1 MKKGVSINTIAVI
14 AAVVFMGVLTTAI
27 AGIGYK
33 LYHDNVMESYVSYT
47 ETVVEYAYRAAEE
60 YSFGDMIAAREMP
73 DGYEIFRSEIN
84 KIKDCSD
91 IEYLYA
97 IYFEDINDI
106 YSLHYAINAKTQEEL
121 SSGRPLSEIYSYMGK
136 PCEKGAFSDDTLL
149 ILQKAVKEKKRT
161 AGTMEGYSE
170 GYGYMLN
177 GYHVIY
183 DSNDNAV
190 GLICVEI
197 NINKIN
203 ECVQRYITLVII
215 TAFVLAAITIILYLF
230 YIRRHLIKP
239 ILNIEKSSEAFVKQ
253 IQNNAAPEELIYE
266 KVSIRSGNEL
276 HLLAD
281 NVQSLADSVASYMNN
296 LKTVTA
302 DRERISAELNTAT
315 MIQQSML
322 PHIFPP
328 FPDRKEFDLYASM
341 TPAREVGGDFYDF
354 FLIDDDHLGI
364 VMADVS
370 GKGVPAALFMMVSK
384 VIIQSCA
391 MLGRSAGETL
401 TKTNEAICSNNQ
413 AGMFI
418 TVWFG
423 ILEISTGRITAA
435 NAGHEYPAV
444 MRAGGGFE
452 LFKDKHG
459 FVIGGLAGMKYSE
472 YEITLEPGDKLFLYT
487 DGVPEAT
494 DKEKNMFGTDRMIDA
509 LNEDNGASPEEIM
522 DNVRNAVNRFV
533 KDAEQFDDLTMLCVE
548 YKGEDHQTDQ
558 K

>member
-1 MKKGVSINTIAVI
+1 MKKGISINTIAVI
-14 AAVVFMGVLTTAI
+14 ATVVFISILTTAI

-33 LYHDNVMESYVSYT
+33 LYHDNVMDSYVSYT
-47 ETVVEYAYRAAEE
+47 ETVVEYAYRAADE

-73 DGYEIFRSEIN
+73 DGYEKFRSELN

-97 IYFEDINDI
+97 IYFDDINDI
-106 YSLHYAINAKTQEEL
+106 FSLHYAINAKTQEEL

-136 PCEKGAFSDDTLL
+136 PCEQGAFADDTLL

-161 AGTMEGYSE
+161 IGTLDGYSDE
-170 GYGYMLN
+170 YGHMLN

-197 NINKIN
+197 DINMINK
-203 ECVQRYITLVII
+203 CVHRYINLVII
-215 TAFVLAAITIILYLF
+215 TAFVLTVITIILYLF
-230 YIRRHLIKP
+230 YIRHRLIKP
-239 ILNIEKSSEAFVKQ
+239 ILSIEKSSEAFVKQ
-253 IQNNAAPEELIYE
+253 IHDNVAPEDLIYE
-266 KVSIRSGNEL
+266 NVRISSGKEL
-276 HLLAD
+276 NLLAD
-281 NVQSLADSVASYMNN
+281 NVKSLADSVASYMSN

-302 DRERISAELNTAT
+302 EKERISAELNMAAA
-315 MIQQSML
+315 IQQSVL
-322 PHIFPP
+322 PHKFPP
-328 FPDRKEFDLYASM
+328 FPDRKEFELFASM

-354 FLIDDDHLGI
+354 FLIDEDHLGI

-391 MLGRSAGETL
+391 MLGSSAGETL
-401 TKTNEAICSNNQ
+401 SRTNEAISSNNQ
-413 AGMFI
+413 EGMFV

-435 NAGHEYPAV
+435 NAGHEFPAI
-444 MRAGGGFE
+444 MRAGSGFE
-452 LFKDKHG
+452 LFKDKHE
-459 FVIGGLAGMKYSE
+459 FVVGGMAGIKYSE

-494 DKEKNMFGTDRMIDA
+494 DNEKKMFGTDRMISA
-509 LNEDNGASPEEIM
+509 LNENNDASPEEIT
-522 DNVRNAVNRFV
+522 DNVRNAVNKFV
-533 KDAEQFDDLTMLCVE
+533 KDAEQFDDLTMLCLKYNGGTTE
-548 YKGEDHQTDQ
+548 
-558 K
+558 